1 LLVLSYSTASQWD
14 RYRAIGGL
22 PHDPATAHGLVER
35 TPKMAETRLTGN
47 WFLSIK
53 IYTLHD
59 HPDGFDKSK
68 PLVNTSFD

>member
-1 LLVLSYSTASQWD
+1 
-14 RYRAIGGL
+14 
-22 PHDPATAHGLVER
+22 
-35 TPKMAETRLTGN
+35 MAETRLTGN

-68 PLVNTSFD
+68 PFGEYILIKIAYGINGANTPKPFY